1 MSQKSKIHFEIS
13 ERKILLRIFD
23 VFFVFGTL
31 HLISHYFRFDY
42 FSIRQDSYNW
52 AILLAAYITI
62 IGTVFDM
69 YNLQT
74 ASNKYQILKSTIL
87 TTSVTTLLYLLTPF
101 FTPVLPS
108 NRLQII
114 LFYLAILFSL
124 LVWRNIYIVFLATN
138 RFVKKIIFIGDSGKV
153 KKLTNKLS
161 EVNPHFHVVGYV
173 SIDNKEITGEEV
185 PQIQFNDLISAV
197 NLNYVS
203 EIIVSDEANKS
214 IDSDQYKILL
224 QILESG
230 IVIRQY
236 SDVYEQITLRLPIQS
251 DDKELFKFF
260 PFSRSNQNKLY
271 LFFSRFFDII
281 FALLGLSFLA
291 IILPFLF
298 LFNLIWNKGP
308 MFYFQDRIGQNG
320 IPFKIYKLRS
330 MIVNAE
336 KAGAVFA
343 SINDSRVTTFG
354 KIIRKSRLD
363 EIPQFINVLFGE
375 MALIGPRPERPIFVD
390 EIAKKIPLYQTR
402 HVVKPGLTGWAQ
414 VNYSYGESI
423 EDSLMKL
430 RYDLYYIK
438 HRSLFLDL
446 NIIVKTLNTVLFF
459 KGQ

>member
-1 MSQKSKIHFEIS
+1 MSTSNKIHFEIS

-23 VFFVFGTL
+23 VFFILGTL

-42 FSIRQDSYNW
+42 FSIRQDNYYW

-74 ASNKYQILKSTIL
+74 ASNKYQTLKSVIL

-114 LFYLAILFSL
+114 LFYLSILVSL
-124 LVWRNIYIVFLATN
+124 LIWRNLYITFLATN
-138 RFVKKIIFIGDSGKV
+138 RFIKRVVFIGGA
-153 KKLTNKLS
+153 KKMNELINRLTKA
-161 EVNPHFHVVGYV
+161 NPHFQIVGFV
-173 SIDNKEITGEEV
+173 TTDDKEVESEI
-185 PQIQFNDLISAV
+185 PQIKISDLKSIV
-197 NLNYVS
+197 HLNSVS
-203 EIIVSDEANKS
+203 EIIVTDETNKS
-214 IDSDQYKILL
+214 INFEQYEILL
-224 QILESG
+224 QFLESG

-236 SDVYEQITLRLPIQS
+236 SDVYEQITNRLPLQAE
-251 DDKELFKFF
+251 DKELFKFF

-271 LFFSRFFDII
+271 LFYSRFFDIF
-281 FALLGLSFLA
+281 FAFVGLSFLL
-291 IILPFLF
+291 IILPILF
-298 LFNLIWNKGP
+298 VFNLVWNRGP
-308 MFYFQDRIGQNG
+308 MFYTQERVGKNG

-330 MIVNAE
+330 MIINAE
-336 KAGAVFA
+336 KEGAVFA
-343 SINDSRVTTFG
+343 TTNDTRVTTFG
-354 KIIRKSRLD
+354 RFIRKSRLD
-363 EIPQFINVLFGE
+363 EIPQFINVLLGE
-375 MALIGPRPERPIFVD
+375 MALIGPRPERPVFVD
-390 EIAKKIPLYQTR
+390 KIAKKIPLYQTR

-430 RYDLYYIK
+430 RYDLFYIK

-446 NIIVKTLNTVLFF
+446 NIVLKTLNTVLFF

>member
-1 MSQKSKIHFEIS
+1 MSQSNKIHFEIS

-23 VFFVFGTL
+23 VIFVLGSL
-31 HLISHYFRFDY
+31 HLIGHYLSFDY
-42 FSIRQDSYNW
+42 FSIKSTNYYW
-52 AILLAAYITI
+52 TIILASYITL
-62 IGTVFDM
+62 IGSIFDM

-124 LVWRNIYIVFLATN
+124 LIWRNLYITFLATN
-138 RFVKKIIFIGDSGKV
+138 RFVKRIIFIGSGKKV
-153 KKLTNKLS
+153 GKLINKLS
-161 EVNPHFHVVGYV
+161 EVNPHFQIVGYV
-173 SIDNKEITGEEV
+173 STDDRVIESEV
-185 PQIQFNDLISAV
+185 PQIKLSDLKTAV
-197 NLNYVS
+197 KSNYVS
-203 EIIVSDEANKS
+203 EIIVADETNKS
-214 IDSDQYKILL
+214 ISLEQYEILL
-224 QILESG
+224 QILENG

-236 SDVYEQITLRLPIQS
+236 SDVYEQITNRLPLQS

-271 LFFSRFFDII
+271 LFFSRLFDIT
-281 FALLGLSFLA
+281 FALIGLSFLVL
-291 IILPFLF
+291 IVPFLF
-298 LFNLIWNKGP
+298 FFNLIWNRGP
-308 MFYFQDRIGQNG
+308 MFYAQERVGKNG
-320 IPFKIYKLRS
+320 VSFKIYKLRS

-336 KAGAVFA
+336 KDGAVFA
-343 SINDSRVTTFG
+343 STNDIRITTFG
-354 KIIRKSRLD
+354 RYIRKSRLD

-375 MALIGPRPERPIFVD
+375 MALIGPRPERPVFVD

-402 HVVKPGLTGWAQ
+402 HVIKPGLTGWAQ

-446 NIIVKTLNTVLFF
+446 NIVVKTLNTVLFF

>member
-1 MSQKSKIHFEIS
+1 MSTSNKIHFEIS

-23 VFFVFGTL
+23 VFFILGTL

-42 FSIRQDSYNW
+42 FSIRQDNYYW

-74 ASNKYQILKSTIL
+74 ASNKYHTLKSVIL

-114 LFYLAILFSL
+114 LFYLSILVSL
-124 LVWRNIYIVFLATN
+124 LIWRNLYITFLATN
-138 RFVKKIIFIGDSGKV
+138 RFIKRVVFIGGA
-153 KKLTNKLS
+153 KKMNELINRLTKA
-161 EVNPHFHVVGYV
+161 NPHFQIVGFV
-173 SIDNKEITGEEV
+173 TTDDKEVESEI
-185 PQIQFNDLISAV
+185 PQIKISDLKSLV
-197 NLNYVS
+197 HLNSVS
-203 EIIVSDEANKS
+203 EIIVTDETNKS
-214 IDSDQYKILL
+214 INFEQYEILL
-224 QILESG
+224 QFLESG

-236 SDVYEQITLRLPIQS
+236 SDVYEHITKRLPLQAE
-251 DDKELFKFF
+251 DKELFKFF

-271 LFFSRFFDII
+271 LFFSRFFDVLFAIMGLI
-281 FALLGLSFLA
+281 FLGF
-291 IILPFLF
+291 ILPFLCF
-298 LFNLIWNKGP
+298 FNLFWNRGP
-308 MFYFQDRIGQNG
+308 MFYTQERVGKNG

-330 MIVNAE
+330 MIINAE
-336 KAGAVFA
+336 KEGAVFA
-343 SINDSRVTTFG
+343 TTNDTRVTTFG
-354 KIIRKSRLD
+354 RFIRKSRLD
-363 EIPQFINVLFGE
+363 EIPQFINVLFGQ
-375 MALIGPRPERPIFVD
+375 MALIGPRPERPVFVD
-390 EIAKKIPLYQTR
+390 EIANKIPLYQTR

-446 NIIVKTLNTVLFF
+446 NIDLKPLNTVLFF
-459 KGQ
+459 KVQ

>member
-1 MSQKSKIHFEIS
+1 MSQKNKIHFEIS
-13 ERKILLRIFD
+13 ERKILLRVFD
-23 VFFVFGTL
+23 VVFVLGFL
-31 HLISHYFRFDY
+31 HLISHNFKFDY
-42 FSIRQDSYNW
+42 FSIREDSYYW
-52 AILLAAYITI
+52 TILLAIYITV

-101 FTPVLPS
+101 FTPILPS

-114 LFYLAILFSL
+114 LFYLAILSSL
-124 LVWRNIYIVFLATN
+124 LIWRNLYITFLATN
-138 RFVKKIIFIGDSGKV
+138 RFVKKVIFIGNGK
-153 KKLTNKLS
+153 KTEKLIDKLV
-161 EVNPHFHVVGYV
+161 EANPHFHVIGFVTA
-173 SIDNKEITGEEV
+173 DDKEVESKI
-185 PQIQFNDLISAV
+185 PQIKLSDLKESV
-197 NLNYVS
+197 YSNYVS
-203 EIIVSDEANKS
+203 EIIVSDETNKS
-214 IDSDQYKILL
+214 INSEQYEMLL

-236 SDVYEQITLRLPIQS
+236 SDVYEQITSRLNLQS

-271 LFFSRFFDII
+271 LFFSRLFDII
-281 FALLGLSFLA
+281 FALIGLSFLTV
-291 IILPFLF
+291 IFPFLV
-298 LFNLIWNKGP
+298 LFNLFWNRGP
-308 MFYFQDRIGQNG
+308 MFYIQERVGKNG
-320 IPFKIYKLRS
+320 TPFNIYKLRS

-336 KAGAVFA
+336 KDGAVFA
-343 SINDSRVTTFG
+343 STNDTRVTTFG
-354 KIIRKSRLD
+354 KFLRKSRLD
-363 EIPQFINVLFGE
+363 EIPQFINVLFGQ
-375 MALIGPRPERPIFVD
+375 MALIGPRPERPVFVD
-390 EIAKKIPLYQTR
+390 EIANTIPLYKTR

-438 HRSLFLDL
+438 HRSMFLDL
-446 NIIVKTLNTVLFF
+446 NIVLKTLNTVLFF

>member
-1 MSQKSKIHFEIS
+1 MSQKNKIHFEIS
-13 ERKILLRIFD
+13 ERKILLRVFD
-23 VFFVFGTL
+23 VVFVLGFL
-31 HLISHYFRFDY
+31 HLISHNFKFDY
-42 FSIRQDSYNW
+42 FSIREDSYYW
-52 AILLAAYITI
+52 TILLAIYITV

-101 FTPVLPS
+101 FTPILPS

-114 LFYLAILFSL
+114 LFYLAILSSL
-124 LVWRNIYIVFLATN
+124 LIWRNLYITFLATN
-138 RFVKKIIFIGDSGKV
+138 RFVKKVIFIGNGK
-153 KKLTNKLS
+153 KTEKLIDKLV
-161 EVNPHFHVVGYV
+161 EANPHFHVIGFVTA
-173 SIDNKEITGEEV
+173 DDKEVESKI
-185 PQIQFNDLISAV
+185 PQIKLSDLKESV
-197 NLNYVS
+197 YSNYVS
-203 EIIVSDEANKS
+203 EIIVSDETNKS
-214 IDSDQYKILL
+214 INSEQYEMLL

-236 SDVYEQITLRLPIQS
+236 SDVYEQITSRLNLQS

-271 LFFSRFFDII
+271 LFFSRLFDII
-281 FALLGLSFLA
+281 FALIGLSFLTV
-291 IILPFLF
+291 IFPFLV
-298 LFNLIWNKGP
+298 LFNLFWNRGP
-308 MFYFQDRIGQNG
+308 MFYIQERVGKNG
-320 IPFKIYKLRS
+320 TPFNIYKLRS

-336 KAGAVFA
+336 KDGAVFA
-343 SINDSRVTTFG
+343 STNDTRVTPFG
-354 KIIRKSRLD
+354 RFLRKSRLD
-363 EIPQFINVLFGE
+363 EIPQFINVLFGQ
-375 MALIGPRPERPIFVD
+375 MALIGPRPERPVFVD
-390 EIAKKIPLYQTR
+390 EIANTIPLYKTR

-438 HRSLFLDL
+438 HRSMFLDL
-446 NIIVKTLNTVLFF
+446 NIVLKTLNTVLFF

>member
-1 MSQKSKIHFEIS
+1 MSQKNKIHFEIS
-13 ERKILLRIFD
+13 ERKILLRVFD
-23 VFFVFGTL
+23 VIFVLGFL
-31 HLISHYFRFDY
+31 HLIGHYLNFDY
-42 FSIRQDSYNW
+42 FSIREDSYYW
-52 AILLAAYITI
+52 TMVLAVYITI
-62 IGTVFDM
+62 IGTIFDM

-114 LFYLAILFSL
+114 LFYIAILFSL
-124 LVWRNIYIVFLATN
+124 LIWRNLYITFLATN
-138 RFVKKIIFIGDSGKV
+138 RFVKRVIFIGNS
-153 KKLTNKLS
+153 KKAEKLI
-161 EVNPHFHVVGYV
+161 EKLIVANPHFHVIGFVTT
-173 SIDNKEITGEEV
+173 DEKEVESKI
-185 PQIQFNDLISAV
+185 PQIKLSELKNSV
-197 NLNYVS
+197 YSNYVS
-203 EIIVSDEANKS
+203 EIIVADETNKS
-214 IDSDQYKILL
+214 INLEQYETLL
-224 QILESG
+224 QILENG

-236 SDVYEQITLRLPIQS
+236 SDVYEQITNRLHLQS

-271 LFFSRFFDII
+271 LFFSRLFDIV
-281 FALLGLSFLA
+281 FALIGLSFLA
-291 IILPFLF
+291 LIFPFLW
-298 LFNLIWNKGP
+298 LFNLAWNRGP
-308 MFYFQDRIGQNG
+308 MFYTQERVGKNG

-336 KAGAVFA
+336 KDGAVFA
-343 SINDSRVTTFG
+343 TSNDTRITAFG
-354 KIIRKSRLD
+354 RLLRKSRLD
-363 EIPQFINVLFGE
+363 EIPQFINVLLGE

-446 NIIVKTLNTVLFF
+446 NIVVKTLNTVLFF

>member
-1 MSQKSKIHFEIS
+1 MSKNNKIHFEIS
-13 ERKILLRIFD
+13 ERKILLRVFD
-23 VFFVFGTL
+23 VFFVLGSL
-31 HLISHYFRFDY
+31 HLISHYFKFDY
-42 FSIRQDSYNW
+42 FSIKEDSYYW
-52 AILLAAYITI
+52 TILLAAYITI

-74 ASNKYQILKSTIL
+74 ASNKYQILKSIIL

-114 LFYLAILFSL
+114 LFYLAILMSL
-124 LVWRNIYIVFLATN
+124 LIWRNLYITFLATN
-138 RFVKKIIFIGDSGKV
+138 RFVKRVVFIGSA
-153 KKLTNKLS
+153 KKIEKLINKLS
-161 EVNPHFHVVGYV
+161 EVNPHFQVIGFVAT
-173 SIDNKEITGEEV
+173 DNKEIDTKV
-185 PQIQFNDLISAV
+185 PQINLADLKDAV
-197 NLNYVS
+197 RLNYVS
-203 EIIVSDEANKS
+203 EIIVADETNKS
-214 IDSDQYKILL
+214 INFEQYEILL

-230 IVIRQY
+230 IIIRQY
-236 SDVYEQITLRLPIQS
+236 SDVYEQITNRLPLQS

-271 LFFSRFFDII
+271 LFFSRFFDIV
-281 FALLGLSFLA
+281 FALIGLLFLLF
-291 IILPFLF
+291 ILPILF
-298 LFNLIWNKGP
+298 IFNLVWNRGP
-308 MFYFQDRIGQNG
+308 MFYAQERVGQNG

-336 KAGAVFA
+336 KEGAVFA
-343 SINDSRVTTFG
+343 TTNDTRITTFG
-354 KIIRKSRLD
+354 RFIRKSRLD
-363 EIPQFINVLFGE
+363 EIPQFINVLLGK
-375 MALIGPRPERPIFVD
+375 MALIGPRPERPVFVD
-390 EIAKKIPLYQTR
+390 EIAKRIPLYQTR
-402 HVVKPGLTGWAQ
+402 HVIKPGLTGWAQ

-446 NIIVKTLNTVLFF
+446 NIVVKTLNTVLFF

>member
-1 MSQKSKIHFEIS
+1 MSTNNKIHFEIS

-23 VFFVFGTL
+23 VLFVFGTL

-42 FSIRQDSYNW
+42 FSIRQDSYYW
-52 AILLAAYITI
+52 AILLAIYITI

-124 LVWRNIYIVFLATN
+124 LLWRNIYIVFLATN
-138 RFVKKIIFIGDSGKV
+138 RFVKKIIFIGDSKKV

-173 SIDNKEITGEEV
+173 SIDDKVIKSEV

-197 NLNYVS
+197 KLNYVS

-308 MFYFQDRIGQNG
+308 MFYFQERIGQNG

-343 SINDSRVTTFG
+343 STNDSRVTTFG

-446 NIIVKTLNTVLFF
+446 NIVVKTLNTVLFF

>member
-1 MSQKSKIHFEIS
+1 MSLNNKIHFEIS

-23 VFFVFGTL
+23 VFFVLGTL
-31 HLISHYFRFDY
+31 HLISHFFKFDY
-42 FSIRQDSYNW
+42 FSIRQDSYYW
-52 AILLAAYITI
+52 AILLAVYITV

-74 ASNKYQILKSTIL
+74 ASNKYQILKSVIL

-114 LFYLAILFSL
+114 LFYFAILFAIL
-124 LVWRNIYIVFLATN
+124 IWRNLYIAFLATN
-138 RFVKKIIFIGDSGKV
+138 RFLKRVIFIGNS
-153 KKLTNKLS
+153 KKIEKLIEKLIDANS
-161 EVNPHFHVVGYV
+161 HFQIVGFV
-173 SIDNKEITGEEV
+173 TTDEKEIESSI
-185 PQIQFNDLISAV
+185 PQIRFSNLKDAV
-197 NLNYVS
+197 FSNSVS
-203 EIIVSDEANKS
+203 EIIVSEEINKS
-214 IDSDQYKILL
+214 INLEQYETLL

-230 IVIRQY
+230 TIIRQY
-236 SDVYEQITLRLPIQS
+236 SDVYEQITNRLHLQS
-251 DDKELFKFF
+251 NDKELFKFF

-271 LFFSRFFDII
+271 LFFSRFFDIL
-281 FALLGLSFLA
+281 FAFVGLSFLL
-291 IILPFLF
+291 IILPILF
-298 LFNLIWNKGP
+298 LFNLVWNRGP
-308 MFYFQDRIGQNG
+308 MFYVQERIGQNG
-320 IPFKIYKLRS
+320 IPFNIYKLRS

-336 KAGAVFA
+336 KDGAVFA
-343 SINDSRVTTFG
+343 STNDSRVTTFG
-354 KIIRKSRLD
+354 KFIRKSRLD
-363 EIPQFINVLFGE
+363 EIPQFINVLLGE
-375 MALIGPRPERPIFVD
+375 MALIGPRPERPVFVD

-430 RYDLYYIK
+430 RYDLFYIK

-446 NIIVKTLNTVLFF
+446 NIVLKTLNTVLFF

>member
-1 MSQKSKIHFEIS
+1 MSKNNKIHFEIS
-13 ERKILLRIFD
+13 ERKILLRVFD
-23 VFFVFGTL
+23 VFFVLGSL
-31 HLISHYFRFDY
+31 HLISHYFKFDY
-42 FSIRQDSYNW
+42 FSIKEDSYYW
-52 AILLAAYITI
+52 TMLLAAYITI

-343 SINDSRVTTFG
+343 SINDSRVTTFV

-390 EIAKKIPLYQTR
+390 EIAKKNSFIS
-402 HVVKPGLTGWAQ
+402 
-414 VNYSYGESI
+414 N
-423 EDSLMKL
+423 
-430 RYDLYYIK
+430 
-438 HRSLFLDL
+438 
-446 NIIVKTLNTVLFF
+446 
-459 KGQ
+459 

>member
-1 MSQKSKIHFEIS
+1 MSQKGKIHFEIS
-13 ERKILLRIFD
+13 ERKILLRVFD
-23 VFFVFGTL
+23 VIFVLGTL
-31 HLISHYFRFDY
+31 HLISHNFKFDY
-42 FSIRQDSYNW
+42 FSIKEDSYYW
-52 AILLAAYITI
+52 TILLASYLIV
-62 IGTVFDM
+62 IGTIFDM

-74 ASNKYQILKSTIL
+74 ANNKFQILKSVIL

-114 LFYLAILFSL
+114 LFYLSILISL
-124 LVWRNIYIVFLATN
+124 LIWRNIYISFLATN
-138 RFVKKIIFIGDSGKV
+138 RFVKRVIFFGSGK
-153 KKLTNKLS
+153 KIGKLINKLS
-161 EVNPHFHVVGYV
+161 EMNPHFQVVGFV
-173 SIDNKEITGEEV
+173 STDDKIIESEIA
-185 PQIQFNDLISAV
+185 QIQLSDLMSSIKS
-197 NLNYVS
+197 NYVS
-203 EIIVSDEANKS
+203 EIIVADENNKA
-214 IDSDQYKILL
+214 INYEQYQTLL

-236 SDVYEQITLRLPIQS
+236 SDVYEQITYRLPIQS

-281 FALLGLSFLA
+281 FALTGLLFLTC
-291 IILPFLF
+291 ISPFLIV
-298 LFNLIWNKGP
+298 FNLLGNKGP
-308 MFYFQDRIGQNG
+308 MFYAQERVGQNG
-320 IPFKIYKLRS
+320 VPFKIYKLRS

-336 KAGAVFA
+336 KNGAVFA
-343 SINDSRVTTFG
+343 STNDSRITTFG
-354 KIIRKSRLD
+354 KFLRKSRLD
-363 EIPQFINVLFGE
+363 EIPQFINVLMGQ
-375 MALIGPRPERPIFVD
+375 MALIGPRPERPVFVD
-390 EIAKKIPLYQTR
+390 QIAKKIPLYQTR

-446 NIIVKTLNTVLFF
+446 NIVVKTLNTVLFF

>member
-1 MSQKSKIHFEIS
+1 MSTSNKIHFEIS

-23 VFFVFGTL
+23 VFFILGTL
-31 HLISHYFRFDY
+31 HLISYYFRFDY
-42 FSIRQDSYNW
+42 FSIRQDNYYW

-74 ASNKYQILKSTIL
+74 ASNKYQTLKSVIL

-114 LFYLAILFSL
+114 LFYLSILVSL
-124 LVWRNIYIVFLATN
+124 LIWRNLYITFLATN
-138 RFVKKIIFIGDSGKV
+138 RFIKRVVFIGGA
-153 KKLTNKLS
+153 KKMNELINRLTKA
-161 EVNPHFHVVGYV
+161 NPHFQIVGFV
-173 SIDNKEITGEEV
+173 TTDDKEVESEI
-185 PQIQFNDLISAV
+185 PQIKISDLKSIV
-197 NLNYVS
+197 HLNSVS
-203 EIIVSDEANKS
+203 EIIVTDETNKS
-214 IDSDQYKILL
+214 INFEQYEILL
-224 QILESG
+224 QFLESG

-236 SDVYEQITLRLPIQS
+236 SDVYEQITNRLPLQAE
-251 DDKELFKFF
+251 DKELFKFF

-271 LFFSRFFDII
+271 LFFSRFFDVLFAIMGLI
-281 FALLGLSFLA
+281 FLGF
-291 IILPFLF
+291 ILPFLCF
-298 LFNLIWNKGP
+298 FNLFWNRGP
-308 MFYFQDRIGQNG
+308 MFYTQERVGKNG

-330 MIVNAE
+330 MIINAE
-336 KAGAVFA
+336 KEGAVFA
-343 SINDSRVTTFG
+343 TTNDTRVTTFG
-354 KIIRKSRLD
+354 RFIRKSRLD
-363 EIPQFINVLFGE
+363 EIPQFINVLFGQ
-375 MALIGPRPERPIFVD
+375 MALIGPRPERPVFVD
-390 EIAKKIPLYQTR
+390 EIANKIPLYQTR

-446 NIIVKTLNTVLFF
+446 NIVLKTLNTVLFF

>member
-1 MSQKSKIHFEIS
+1 MSTSNKIHFEIS

-23 VFFVFGTL
+23 MFFILGTL

-42 FSIRQDSYNW
+42 FSIRQDNYYW

-74 ASNKYQILKSTIL
+74 ASNKYQTLKSVIL

-114 LFYLAILFSL
+114 LFYLSILVSL
-124 LVWRNIYIVFLATN
+124 LIWRNLYITFLATN
-138 RFVKKIIFIGDSGKV
+138 RFIKRVVFIGGA
-153 KKLTNKLS
+153 KKMNELINRLTKA
-161 EVNPHFHVVGYV
+161 NPHFQIVGFV
-173 SIDNKEITGEEV
+173 TTDDKEVESEI
-185 PQIQFNDLISAV
+185 PQIKISDLKSIV
-197 NLNYVS
+197 HLNSVS
-203 EIIVSDEANKS
+203 EIIVTDETNKS
-214 IDSDQYKILL
+214 INFEQYEILL
-224 QILESG
+224 QFLESG

-236 SDVYEQITLRLPIQS
+236 SDVYEQITNRLPLQAE
-251 DDKELFKFF
+251 DKELFKFF

-271 LFFSRFFDII
+271 LFFSRFFDVLFAIMGLI
-281 FALLGLSFLA
+281 FLGF
-291 IILPFLF
+291 ILPFLCF
-298 LFNLIWNKGP
+298 FNLFWNRGP
-308 MFYFQDRIGQNG
+308 MFYTQERVGKNG

-330 MIVNAE
+330 MIINAE
-336 KAGAVFA
+336 KEGAVFA
-343 SINDSRVTTFG
+343 TTNDTRVTTFG
-354 KIIRKSRLD
+354 RFIRKSRLD
-363 EIPQFINVLFGE
+363 EIPQFINVLFGQ
-375 MALIGPRPERPIFVD
+375 MALIGPRPERPVFVD
-390 EIAKKIPLYQTR
+390 EIANKIPLYQTR

-446 NIIVKTLNTVLFF
+446 NIVLKTLNTVLFF